1 MEKNYLDKISEKSE
15 FDLNTKISLSEIKIF
30 KLEQIKEQLILGIN
44 EINSSSKEK
53 TFERNKNRI
62 TKMNNELSFLEVEML
77 RLTIDVKNLKKEKRS
92 FLN

>member
-15 FDLNTKISLSEIKIF
+15 FDLNTKISLSEIEIF

>member
-15 FDLNTKISLSEIKIF
+15 FDLNTKISLSEKKIF
-30 KLEQIKEQLILGIN
+30 KLEQRKEQLILGIN
-44 EINSSSKEK
+44 EINSFSEEK